1 MLIILYYQIME
12 WFAQLCLAI
21 RYLHD
26 QKIMHRDIKVQ
37 NTFLTSSGLVG
48 TNFGLF
54 ELIRLNWVILVS
66 LSN

>member
-1 MLIILYYQIME
+1 ME